1 MVYLDNAATTKPCD
15 EAVLAAEN
23 MMKITWHNPS
33 SLYKQGMFAQDVID
47 ASRESVAAL
56 LGCKGKNVIFT
67 SGGTES
73 NNLAVHS
80 ALIKGR
86 HVGKK
91 IVASAYEHSSIYE
104 NLLRLKSEGY
114 EVEFIYPESDGSI
127 LPEKVAKAV
136 DENTALVCIMLS
148 NNEIGALN
156 DLKTIT
162 KLVKEKNRR
171 TLVHSDAVALFG
183 KMPINAVSL
192 GVDTMSVS
200 AHKVHALKGCGA
212 LYVKDGV
219 SISPLI
225 FGGEQE
231 RRIRPG
237 TENAVGIAAFG
248 AACDKAKREMSV
260 KFALAKECQKRIFEY
275 ENNLDFVTVNAKN
288 ELPFVT
294 SVCVKGIRSETLL
307 HFLESEG
314 VLVSSGSA
322 CSHGKK
328 SHVLVALG
336 LESDV
341 IDSTIRVSVAG
352 NDVSDIDALFE
363 AIIKAHNRLIKR

>member
-1 MVYLDNAATTKPCD
+1 
-15 EAVLAAEN
+15 
-23 MMKITWHNPS
+23 
-33 SLYKQGMFAQDVID
+33 
-47 ASRESVAAL
+47 
-56 LGCKGKNVIFT
+56 
-67 SGGTES
+67 
-73 NNLAVHS
+73 
-80 ALIKGR
+80 
-86 HVGKK
+86 
-91 IVASAYEHSSIYE
+91 
-104 NLLRLKSEGY
+104 
-114 EVEFIYPESDGSI
+114 
-127 LPEKVAKAV
+127 
-136 DENTALVCIMLS
+136 
-148 NNEIGALN
+148 
-156 DLKTIT
+156 
-162 KLVKEKNRR
+162 
-171 TLVHSDAVALFG
+171 
-183 KMPINAVSL
+183 MPINAVSL

-231 RRIRPG
+231 KRIRPG

-248 AACDKAKREMSV
+248 AACKTAKREMSV